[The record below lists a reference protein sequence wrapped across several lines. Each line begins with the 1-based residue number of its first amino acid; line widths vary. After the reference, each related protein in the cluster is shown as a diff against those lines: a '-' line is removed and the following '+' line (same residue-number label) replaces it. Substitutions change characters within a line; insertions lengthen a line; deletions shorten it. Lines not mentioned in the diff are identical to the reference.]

1 MHQALGKSTSYIIPN
16 ALKIANQEK
25 EYFQVKDIKIYE
37 HSAHHPHIEDNK
49 LYINDILSFLKS
61 RS

>member
-25 EYFQVKDIKIYE
+25 EYVRKELETLAIQGKNVVCTDTKGELFGVTSKIF
-37 HSAHHPHIEDNK
+37 
-49 LYINDILSFLKS
+49 DIL
-61 RS
+61 